1 MKGVLVVIMC
11 ILFVIETNASS
22 LHIQKRGNKI
32 VYTNLSG
39 YDFFSNAFKIGK
51 SQNYTKQK
59 IIELIKKK
67 AYKFDLDPKI
77 AIAIAKIESS
87 LNQNAI
93 SKSGA
98 VGVMQ
103 LKEKTAR
110 YYGVKNINNLEQN
123 IEGGIRFLKHL
134 TTKYKDLK
142 LVAAAYNAGETAV
155 DKFKGIPPYAQT
167 QRYVKKFINAYT
179 GKNIYNLNTKQL
191 KKIKTKTT
199 TKKRIIKIGD
209 TYTNT
214 VRELW

>member
-1 MKGVLVVIMC
+1 MC
-11 ILFVIETNASS
+11 LFVIANANASN
-22 LHIQKRGNKI
+22 LHMQKQGNKI
-32 VYTNLSG
+32 VYTNISG
-39 YDFFSNAFKIGK
+39 YDFFSNVFRIGK
-51 SQNYTKQK
+51 SRNYTKQK

-87 LNQNAI
+87 LNQSAV
-93 SKSGA
+93 SVSGA

-110 YYGVKNINNLEQN
+110 YYGVNNINNLEQN

-134 TTKYKDLK
+134 TTKYKNLK

-167 QRYVKKFINAYT
+167 QRYVKKFINAYY
-179 GKNIYNLNTKQL
+179 GKNIYNLSTKQ
-191 KKIKTKTT
+191 KVKVKTRTT
-199 TKKRIIKIGD
+199 TKRKIMKIGD

-214 VRELW
+214 VKELW